1 MKTKYKIINKF
12 ISTGKLILA
21 NDLTKINFGIYDS
34 SKVTFNSI
42 TEFLDEVYQSDS
54 PYISFTIKRL
64 DLVHPHWITKV
75 GQLHMA
81 IDQDGIKDY
90 FVGDFPLGKQLY
102 ELGDENIYMY
112 IEHLEIS
119 EATDSNGTKQKNLA

>member
-12 ISTGKLILA
+12 VSTGKLILA
-21 NDLTKINFGIYDS
+21 NDLTKINFGIYDN

-42 TEFLDEVYQSDS
+42 TEFLDEVYNSDS

-64 DLVHPHWITKV
+64 DLTNPHWITKI
-75 GQLHMA
+75 GKLHKA
-81 IDQDGIKDY
+81 KDSDGVNDY
-90 FVGDFPLGKQLY
+90 FVNDFPLGKQLH
-102 ELGDENIYMY
+102 EIGEENINMK
-112 IEHLEIS
+112 IEHLELT

>member
-42 TEFLDEVYQSDS
+42 TEFLNEVYQSDS

-64 DLVHPHWITKV
+64 DLVNPHWIERIGK
-75 GQLHMA
+75 LYIA
-81 IDQDGIKDY
+81 KDSDGIKDWQ
-90 FVGDFPLGKQLY
+90 VDSFPLGKQLY
-102 ELGDENIYMY
+102 ELGSETINMY

-119 EATDSNGTKQKNLA
+119 EAVGSNGTKQKNLA

>member
-12 ISTGKLILA
+12 ISTGNLILA
-21 NDLTKINFGIYDS
+21 NDLTKINFGIYDN

-64 DLVHPHWITKV
+64 DLENPHWIERTGK
-75 GQLHMA
+75 LHIA
-81 IDQDGIKDY
+81 KDSDGIKDWQ
-90 FVGDFPLGKQLY
+90 VDSFPLGKQLY
-102 ELGDENIYMY
+102 ELGSETINMY

-119 EATDSNGTKQKNLA
+119 EAVSSNGTKQKNLA